1 MRADHKACASAPS
14 STAKR
19 NRTHAELR
27 KTENGKLAVRP
38 QANAAGGSAKRDK
51 ATPPSADVS
60 AIAEASHM
68 QHKLQRAGDTVALH
82 PSCGRSADAADG
94 TGRGMQR
101 VQDAASA
108 MRKTHRS

>member
-1 MRADHKACASAPS
+1 M
-14 STAKR
+14 TAKK

-38 QANAAGGSAKRDK
+38 QASAAGGSAARDK
-51 ATPPSADVS
+51 VTPPTEDLS

-68 QHKLQRAGDTVALH
+68 QHNLQHAGDTVALR

-101 VQDAASA
+101 VKDAASA